1 MRRYGIMSK
10 DQTSETFLLEAIK
23 FLELAADQYS
33 KIPHVQIIK
42 IKNIIGE
49 LEEIIEEVC

>member
-1 MRRYGIMSK
+1 MNK

-33 KIPHVQIIK
+33 RIPHVAIMRIKSIIE
-42 IKNIIGE
+42 E

>member
-1 MRRYGIMSK
+1 MSK